1 MQPLYHA
8 AHAVTMAL
16 ALLVLAACF
25 VMMLFG
31 WVLHGFIAALVFSS
45 FFVLAR
51 ELRALALTRQPVRQ
65 LRPARRR

>member
-1 MQPLYHA
+1 MQPLYRA

-31 WVLHGFIAALVFSS
+31 WALHGFIAALIFSAV
-45 FFVLAR
+45 FVLAQ
-51 ELRALALTRQPVRQ
+51 ELGAAALTRQPGR
-65 LRPARRR
+65 LRRRH